1 MSIKRKVRA
10 FAPATVANV
19 CCGFDVLGFA
29 VDNPGDEV
37 LLTLRDDTEIRIES
51 IIGDQGKLPLDA
63 NKNTASVAIQSLL
76 RKTGHPIGVD
86 ITLYKNLPLGSGMGS
101 SAASGVAALVAMNNL
116 LGEPLSRTELVEH
129 AMESERI
136 ACGSAHADNVAP
148 SLLGGFV
155 LVRDYQPLDV
165 IKIPLAIEL
174 YCTLVHPHLELN
186 TSDSR
191 KVLKPTVKLTDA
203 IIQSGNIAGLMLGLM
218 KPDGDLIARS
228 LKDVFAEPIRSAFIP
243 GFHHMRE
250 IAIQGG
256 SLGFGI
262 SGSGPTVFALSID
275 IASAERTGQLIKE
288 QFLKHDLRS
297 DVFIS
302 RVNQQGARII
312 E

>member
-129 AMESERI
+129 A
-136 ACGSAHADNVAP
+136 AP

-218 KPDGDLIARS
+218 KPDGELIARS

-250 IAIQGG
+250 IAIQAG

-302 RVNQQGARII
+302 KVNQQGARII